1 MARKMAGLTEE
12 VLAFIEDWGL
22 LSPRDGV
29 VIGVSGGP
37 DSVCLLHLLS
47 GLRSRL
53 ELRLWAGYLDHGL
66 RGGEGEA
73 DAAYVAQLCQ
83 SLEVP
88 LNCHRVDT
96 ASHRRQHHLSWE
108 EAARQLRYDF
118 LARVAAQIG
127 TKKVAVGHTADDQAE
142 TVLLHLLRG
151 SGLRG
156 LRGMT
161 PKSRRGELEVI
172 RPLLEVSRRQTEDYC
187 QRWVL
192 NPRLDSTNLSMD
204 FTRNRLRQEIMPRLL
219 NLNPRLRQ
227 ALLRTSRS
235 LAQDLGLVERELLQV
250 WDEVVMAEAGG
261 VSLDRD
267 HLISLHP
274 SLKRHLLL
282 RLGETQGASL
292 EGVHIEA
299 MLASL
304 TQPGTALSLP
314 SGLDWVVEYKRAW
327 LGKGLPPSP
336 LPQLSGAHT
345 ILVPGVSHLPG
356 WRVTA
361 RIASAPA
368 STVMGPLTAFLDMD
382 MAGAEL
388 LVRGWQDGD
397 RFQPLGMAQEKKL
410 QDFWVD
416 TRVPRPWRHHIPL
429 LVSPQH
435 ILWVVGYRIDDRV
448 KITPQTRRVLAVE
461 FRLGPDRDDTEETAL
476 QSPP

>member
-1 MARKMAGLTEE
+1 MAGLTEE
-12 VLAFIEDWGL
+12 VLAFIEDREL
-22 LSPRDGV
+22 FSPGDGV
-29 VIGVSGGP
+29 VVGVSGGP

-66 RGGEGEA
+66 RSGEGEA

-83 SLEVP
+83 ILKVP
-88 LNCHRVDT
+88 FNCHRADT
-96 ASHRRQHHLSWE
+96 AGYRRQHHLSWE

-118 LARVAAQIG
+118 LASVAAQAG
-127 TKKVAVGHTADDQAE
+127 TKKVAIGHTADDQAE

-161 PKSRRGELEVI
+161 PKSHRGELEVI
-172 RPLLEVSRRQTEDYC
+172 RPLLNVSRKQTEAYC
-187 QRWVL
+187 QEWVL
-192 NPRLDSTNLSMD
+192 NPRLDSTNLSLD
-204 FTRNRLRQEIMPRLL
+204 FTRNRLRREIMPQLL

-227 ALLRTSRS
+227 ALLRTSHS
-235 LAQDLGLVERELLQV
+235 LAQDLSLVERELLQV
-250 WDEVVMAEAGG
+250 WDKVVTAEVGG
-261 VSLDRD
+261 VSLDKNR
-267 HLISLHP
+267 LTSFHP
-274 SLKRHLLL
+274 SIKRHLLL
-282 RLGETQGASL
+282 RLGEAQGVSL

-314 SGLDWVVEYKRAW
+314 GGLNWIVEYRRAW

-336 LPQLSGAHT
+336 LPHLSGEHI
-345 ILVPGVSHLPG
+345 ILAPGVSHLPG
-356 WRVTA
+356 WKVTA
-361 RIASAPA
+361 NIVSAPA
-368 STVMGPLTAFLDMD
+368 SAVNKPLTAFLDAD
-382 MAGAEL
+382 IAGTRL

-416 TRVPRPWRHHIPL
+416 ARVPRPWRRHVPL
-429 LVSPQH
+429 VVSPQH

-448 KITPQTRRVLAVE
+448 KLSPRTRSVLSVE
-461 FRLGPDRDDTEETAL
+461 FTPTSLSLLPAWLTGAKGGV
-476 QSPP
+476 